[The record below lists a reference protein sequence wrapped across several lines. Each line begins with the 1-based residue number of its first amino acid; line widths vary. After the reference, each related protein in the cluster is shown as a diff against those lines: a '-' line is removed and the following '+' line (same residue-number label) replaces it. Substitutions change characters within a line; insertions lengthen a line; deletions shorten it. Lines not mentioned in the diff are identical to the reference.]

1 MKAAMMETLKI
12 VAMDVMPRAFGTIR
26 AAITQ
31 SRTSLRFVM
40 TVMRTPA
47 EPVMKI
53 VQGLVQPRYVAITMC
68 ALNLKRATTVII
80 GLRSVN
86 TVVLPIVLC
95 VVMSVRKSQAYAS
108 FVGMESFKRTMRP
121 VTSV

>member
-1 MKAAMMETLKI
+1 MMVTLKI

-40 TVMRTPA
+40 TVCGRLRNRNEDCLAWFRLSMG
-47 EPVMKI
+47 EN
-53 VQGLVQPRYVAITMC
+53 MC

-86 TVVLPIVLC
+86 TVVLPIVLF
-95 VVMSVRKSQAYAS
+95 VVMSVRKSQAYRLC
-108 FVGMESFKRTMRP
+108 GDGTFKDYET